1 MCSKREVT
9 EPKHATPKRVRLA
22 VLVALAAATLAGVY
36 AYVVPASNAARA
48 PLNDGPSITKNA
60 TIRPWSDYLSE
71 GAIDSGGIENDL
83 DGNASALV
91 PSDCIGLPACG
102 NPRQP

>member
-1 MCSKREVT
+1 MFSKM
-9 EPKHATPKRVRLA
+9 RLA
-22 VLVALAAATLAGVY
+22 VFVAVAATLTGVF
-36 AYVVPASNAARA
+36 AYVAPASDANRA
-48 PLNDGPSITKNA
+48 PLDDRPGIANNA

-71 GAIDSGGIENDL
+71 GAVRSGGIENDL